1 MDFSEF
7 RDELI
12 DIIKEKIEAN
22 TNISIHVVSKNNG
35 IKLTGIVIMKEEECI
50 SPTIYLEPFFEMAN
64 QGKDLHLI
72 ADEILAI
79 SREQKGQFNFD
90 VEEFQDI
97 NVTGKKIL
105 YKLINYD
112 KNEELLKN
120 VPHRIWQDLAIVYYV
135 LVSCDELGTGT
146 ILVRD
151 EHMRLWGIREE
162 DLFEFASVNT
172 SKLLK
177 KTTKSMAEI
186 ILEFMDEKMMDN
198 EEKEIT
204 IKAAK
209 EFGENT
215 PVRMYVMGNKLK
227 LNGACVVLYEN
238 ALKSFAECIESD
250 FYILPSSIH
259 EVILVPANE
268 EVDEQ
273 SLLSLVREVNEN
285 NVTEEEWLSDNIY
298 KYSRNENCVEMIS

>member
-1 MDFSEF
+1 MDFNEF
-7 RDELI
+7 KDELI
-12 DIIKEKIEAN
+12 EVIKEKTDEN

-35 IKLTGIVIMKEEECI
+35 IKLTGIVIMKEEESI

-64 QGKDLHLI
+64 KGKDLHLI

-90 VEEFQDI
+90 VEEFQNID
-97 NVTGKKIL
+97 VTGRKIL

-120 VPHRIWQDLAIVYYV
+120 VPHRRWQDLAIIYYV

-151 EHMRLWGIREE
+151 EHMRLWEIVEK
-162 DLFEFASVNT
+162 DLFEFATENT
-172 SKLLK
+172 SKILK
-177 KTTKSMAEI
+177 KTIKSMAEI
-186 ILEFMDEKMMDN
+186 ILDFMDEKMMDN
-198 EEKEIT
+198 EENEIT
-204 IKAAK
+204 VKAAK

-227 LNGACVVLYEN
+227 LNGACTVLYEN
-238 ALKSFAECIESD
+238 ALKRFAEYVESD

-268 EVDEQ
+268 DVDEQ
-273 SLLSLVREVNEN
+273 ALLSLVREVNEN

-298 KYSRNENCVEMIS
+298 RYLRYEGNIEMIS

>member
-1 MDFSEF
+1 MDFNEF
-7 RDELI
+7 KDELI
-12 DIIKEKIEAN
+12 EVIKEKTEEN

-35 IKLTGIVIMKEEECI
+35 IKLTGIVIMKEEESI

-64 QGKDLHLI
+64 KGKDLHLI

-79 SREQKGQFNFD
+79 SREQKGQFYFD
-90 VEEFQDI
+90 VEEFQNI
-97 NVTGKKIL
+97 NVTKRKIL
-105 YKLINYD
+105 YKLINCD

-120 VPHRIWQDLAIVYYV
+120 VPYRRWQDLAIVYYV

-151 EHMRLWGIREE
+151 EHMRLWEIAEE
-162 DLFEFASVNT
+162 DLFGFATENT
-172 SKLLK
+172 SKILK
-177 KTTKSMAEI
+177 KTIKSMAEI
-186 ILEFMDEKMMDN
+186 ILDFMDEKMMDN
-198 EEKEIT
+198 EENEIT
-204 IKAAK
+204 VKAAK

-215 PVRMYVMGNKLK
+215 PIRMYVMGNKLK
-227 LNGACVVLYEN
+227 LNGACTVLYEN
-238 ALKSFAECIESD
+238 ALKSFAEYVESD

-268 EVDEQ
+268 DVDEQ

-298 KYSRNENCVEMIS
+298 KYSRYEGNVEMIS

>member
-172 SKLLK
+172 SKILK

-238 ALKSFAECIESD
+238 ALKSFAECTESD